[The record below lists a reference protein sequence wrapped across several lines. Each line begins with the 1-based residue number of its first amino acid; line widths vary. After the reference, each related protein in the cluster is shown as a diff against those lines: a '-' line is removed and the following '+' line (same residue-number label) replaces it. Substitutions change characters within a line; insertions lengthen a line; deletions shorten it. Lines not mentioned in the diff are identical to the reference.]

1 MSTEREAKKWEKKKN
16 IKGAYSVS
24 PHSLVLSLFSPTPIL
39 PVLRS
44 WVVVVIR
51 PFRPAVKVGSR
62 GENLLLLGRN
72 NQYFGGGSLISLAAL
87 SLRSGAAA
95 SSSSSP
101 PLLTFLYTHI
111 SSREEQQ

>member
-24 PHSLVLSLFSPTPIL
+24 PHSLVLSLFSPPIL

-51 PFRPAVKVGSR
+51 PFRSAVKVGSR
-62 GENLLLLGRN
+62 GENLLLLERN

-87 SLRSGAAA
+87 SL
-95 SSSSSP
+95 SP
-101 PLLTFLYTHI
+101 EWRGGFVLLPPF
-111 SSREEQQ
+111 